1 MMITRVRIG
10 VLAVLAA
17 SPLVL
22 GPTVLAHSAAAAPAA
37 GTCKASESAYSPK
50 ADKWAVFG
58 EGFPAD
64 TKVAV
69 KGDNGYSDPAYQV
82 TGDGKVRIVELA
94 AGHYTVGGVACTGG
108 AAPVKDGTGT
118 DTDTGAD
125 AKAQYDKGFQK
136 GFQAIRGSCSAKPPQ
151 TLGEVDPNW
160 QKGYD
165 NGAALATKAFCGDKT
180 DGQTGTSEHD
190 KGYKLGY
197 ESTKATC
204 KTTPP
209 ATAVAP
215 DPEWIR
221 GYGEG
226 AAKALAEFCH

>member
-1 MMITRVRIG
+1 MMIKRVRIG
-10 VLAVLAA
+10 VLAALAA

-22 GPTVLAHSAAAAPAA
+22 GPTVLAHPAAAAPAA
-37 GTCKASESAYSPK
+37 GTCSVTKGYAPPPNN
-50 ADKWAVFG
+50 WAING
-58 EGFPAD
+58 SGF
-64 TKVAV
+64 TGTSVEV
-69 KGDNGYSDPAYQV
+69 KGDSGYSNPSAKV
-82 TGDGKVRIVELA
+82 TGGSVREGSVPQ
-94 AGHYTVGGVACTGG
+94 GHYTVGGVACTGG
-108 AAPVKDGTGT
+108 EDPAKEGTGTGT
-118 DTDTGAD
+118 DTGAN
-125 AKAQYDKGFQK
+125 AKAEYDKGYQK
-136 GFQAIRGSCSAKPPQ
+136 GFQTIRGNCSAKPPQ

-165 NGAALATKAFCGDKT
+165 NGAALAAKSFCGDKT

-215 DPEWIR
+215 DPEWTR

-226 AAKALAEFCH
+226 AAKALDEFCK

>member
-1 MMITRVRIG
+1 MMIKRVRIG
-10 VLAVLAA
+10 VLAALAA

-22 GPTVLAHSAAAAPAA
+22 GPTVLAHPAAAAPAA
-37 GTCKASESAYSPK
+37 GTCSVVSGYAPPPNNLALNGS
-50 ADKWAVFG
+50 
-58 EGFPAD
+58 GFTGD
-64 TKVAV
+64 KVAV
-69 KGDNGYSDPAYQV
+69 TGDNGYSDANV
-82 TGDGKVRIVELA
+82 TVTNGSVRIGSLPP
-94 AGHYTVGGVACTGG
+94 GHYTVAGVACTGG
-108 AAPVKDGTGT
+108 KDPVKDGTGT
-118 DTDTGAD
+118 DTGAD
-125 AKAQYDKGFQK
+125 AKVQYDKGYQK
-136 GFQAIRGSCSAKPPQ
+136 GFQTIRGNCSAKPPQ

-165 NGAALATKAFCGDKT
+165 NGAALAAKTFCGDKT

-215 DPEWIR
+215 DPEWTR

-226 AAKALAEFCH
+226 AAKALDEFCK